1 MSPQLG
7 PRTEKRDSFTRLLGH
22 LMKGTEKG
30 CVMTVDVPTDG
41 LEAIPQSYEKLVFDR
56 AFYAADNSRDE
67 HWLHPYNYLTPRE
80 AAFLLR
86 GLDPGALYA
95 AGVVEVER
103 AEKLERIFVGHSKK
117 HPADR
122 SWRDW
127 HAVAREIKADYDK
140 RFDYFFEVEH
150 PATGTVAVE
159 STQTQTVQTQAAT
172 PSASTKAA
180 GSVVNADGWTVRKP
194 RRFTAYAVPLHRF
207 LVSAH
212 REGKP
217 RPTARDVV
225 EEWRVNRPA
234 EIAQVMAD
242 SIDYYDSKG
251 DTKAADLEAIR
262 KAIGR
267 MTSAR

>member
-1 MSPQLG
+1 
-7 PRTEKRDSFTRLLGH
+7 
-22 LMKGTEKG
+22 
-30 CVMTVDVPTDG
+30 MTVVVPTDG
-41 LEAIPQSYEKLVFDR
+41 LEVIPQSYLDLLTFR
-56 AFYAADNSRDE
+56 RIYGADTHDD
-67 HWLHPYNYLTPRE
+67 HWLGLGSVSLRDAAYL
-80 AAFLLR
+80 LC
-86 GLDPGALYA
+86 GLDPIEVPKLHSEPNVPTI
-95 AGVVEVER
+95 VVGKENNER
-103 AEKLERIFVGHSKK
+103 VSLLSKRLRDRTK
-117 HPADR
+117 VPPARR

-127 HAVAREIKADYDK
+127 HAVARKIGADYHK
-140 RFDYFFEVEH
+140 GFDYFFEVEH

-194 RRFTAYAVPLHRF
+194 TRFTAYAVPLHRF